1 MHTYRHE
8 DMKTGRQTDI
18 HEDRKTDRH
27 TCRHA
32 DRQTY
37 IHADMQ
43 TGIIQNRNLVY
54 EIPDLV
60 LGTYCGIQCST
71 IQCSVTL
78 SVEYFIV
85 VQYNGEK

>member
-1 MHTYRHE
+1 MQ
-8 DMKTGRQTDI
+8 TGRETDI
-18 HEDRKTDRH
+18 HAGRH
-27 TCRHA
+27 TDIHTYMQE

-37 IHADMQ
+37 MQTDTDMQ
-43 TGIIQNRNLVY
+43 TDIIQNRNLVD

-60 LGTYCGIQCST
+60 LSTYCGIQCST
-71 IQCSVTL
+71 IQCSVTHC